1 MRLILTTAAAV
12 AFAASTAVHAA
23 DFVVTQHD
31 NKFSTPEL
39 RVKVGDSVSFRND
52 DPHFHNI
59 FSLSDTHSFDLGSY
73 PKGEARTVKFDKE
86 GEVDVECAI
95 HPNMKMKVLVGKK

>member
-1 MRLILTTAAAV
+1 MMRSILTAAALS
-12 AFAASTAVHAA
+12 AFAAPAAHAT
-23 DFVVTQHD
+23 DFTVTQHD
-31 NKFSTPEL
+31 NKFSMPEL

-95 HPNMKMKVLVGKK
+95 HPSMKMKVLVGKK